1 MSQAKMSADEMANYY
16 LRVHQDVLARDVQ
29 DDLSAVIAPSGNR
42 FVNHFTD
49 FAHRLGMQRAF
60 TFLENQWSSLINR
73 SVLDLGCGRG
83 RWSKEY
89 AKRGATVTGI
99 DISPQAI
106 GILTD
111 EMPQHR
117 FISGDIAT
125 VSFPDESFDIVN
137 SVTVLQ
143 HMPDWKQ
150 RIALD
155 HLSRWLKPGGFAVLL
170 ENVTAFDAP
179 HVFAHRAD
187 DWIRIVEA
195 TGLKCRSSCGS
206 NFEVLFEVKSWLMR
220 WLRGNQLPDKSA
232 VPTMMPAEAF
242 SLKHHIED
250 GIRTVLAVIS
260 FPVEWTCHM
269 FPLST
274 PTHRVMIF
282 SKQGFY
288 FRRTDR
294 SVSHINGEVVQQ

>member
-1 MSQAKMSADEMANYY
+1 MSAEEMASYY
-16 LRVHQDVLARDVQ
+16 LRVHLDVLTRDMR
-29 DDLSAVIAPSGNR
+29 DDLSAVIAPGANR
-42 FVNHFTD
+42 FVNRFTD
-49 FAHRLGMQRAF
+49 FAHRLGMERAF
-60 TFLENQWSSLINR
+60 KFLESQWTSLVNR

-89 AKRGATVTGI
+89 ARRGATVTGV

-106 GILTD
+106 RILMD

-117 FISGDIAT
+117 FVSADIAA
-125 VSFPDESFDIVN
+125 VEFPDQSFDIVN

-179 HVFAHRAD
+179 HVFAHYAD
-187 DWIRIVEA
+187 DWIRMVET
-195 TGLKCRSSCGS
+195 TGLKCRSCWGS
-206 NFEVLFEVKSWLMR
+206 NFEVLLNVEGRVSRF
-220 WLRGNQLPDKSA
+220 LRGSRLCEKGTIPSMLPA
-232 VPTMMPAEAF
+232 VEAI
-242 SLKHHIED
+242 SLKDRIKW
-250 GIRTVLAVIS
+250 GARTFLAIVS
-260 FPVEWTCHM
+260 FPLEWTCQKL
-269 FPLST
+269 PVAK

-282 SKQGFY
+282 SKQACL
-288 FRRTDR
+288 
-294 SVSHINGEVVQQ
+294 